1 MSTFFNDIR
10 IALEAN
16 LVNISGISNIIYE
29 NVEVDLDDFEKSN
42 TVEFIHA
49 FNVPSSTTTLS
60 MGTNGQDIHEG
71 VFQINYF
78 SQVGRGGFTTKLD
91 AIADAYKRGTS
102 LTSNSTE
109 VTVRNVSLGVGRRE
123 DAYFVRNV
131 DVSYYAVTSARS

>member
-1 MSTFFNDIR
+1 MNK
-10 IALEAN
+10 L
-16 LVNISGISNIIYE
+16 
-29 NVEVDLDDFEKSN
+29 
-42 TVEFIHA
+42 
-49 FNVPSSTTTLS
+49 
-60 MGTNGQDIHEG
+60 
-71 VFQINYF
+71 FQINYF

-131 DVSYYAVTSARS
+131 DVYDLSSFPKTTL